1 MAATSISTA
10 AVQEYP
16 DFANSCPEFFESRWY
31 AVSTCA
37 RHEKWVACQ
46 MDRLTIEHFLPVYK
60 SLRRWKDR
68 RKELELPL
76 FPGYLF
82 VRIALR
88 DRLQVLRIPGVAHLV
103 GTQGKPSQLPDL
115 EITRLQAGLLP
126 GNRLAPHPYLKVG
139 RRIRVASGP
148 MAGTEGILVRR
159 KDALR
164 VVVSVD
170 LIQRSFALEIDES
183 DIVPA

>member
-1 MAATSISTA
+1 MAATSISTGA
-10 AVQEYP
+10 EQAYS
-16 DFANSCPEFFESRWY
+16 DLASTYPEFFESRWY

-46 MDRLTIEHFLPVYK
+46 MSRLAIEHFLPVYK
-60 SLRRWKDR
+60 SQRRWKDR

-88 DRLQVLRIPGVAHLV
+88 NRLQVLRIPGVAHLV
-103 GTQGKPSQLPDL
+103 GTQGKPSHLPDP
-115 EITRLQAGLLP
+115 EIARLQAGLLP
-126 GNRLAPHPYLKVG
+126 GNGLTPHPFLKVG
-139 RRIRVASGP
+139 RRVRVATGP
-148 MAGTEGILVRR
+148 LAGTEGILVRR
-159 KDALR
+159 KDGLR
-164 VVVSVD
+164 VVLCVD

-183 DIVPA
+183 DVVPV